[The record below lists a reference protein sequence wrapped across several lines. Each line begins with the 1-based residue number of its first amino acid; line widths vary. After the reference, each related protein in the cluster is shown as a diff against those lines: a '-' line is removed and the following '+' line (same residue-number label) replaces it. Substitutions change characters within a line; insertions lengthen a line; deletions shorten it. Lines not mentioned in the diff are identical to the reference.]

1 MNVARGAHLLLASGP
16 QREGHAG
23 CHLAVVP
30 AVEWRSFLERF
41 GRRHRDWLATV
52 HGVESGMPVT
62 RAAPVPL
69 ESVTLERLG
78 HDYLVRVTFGKG
90 ASLCAPRPRAIRVQR
105 TDEGAEWALEIETAN
120 DAFIR
125 LAFRA
130 TALPEQVDGL
140 VPTGLNISPH

>member
-1 MNVARGAHLLLASGP
+1 MDVTHRAPLLLSSAP
-16 QREGHAG
+16 RREGHADS
-23 CHLAVVP
+23 HLAVVP

-41 GRRHRDWLATV
+41 GCRHRGWLATV
-52 HGVESGMPVT
+52 HGVEYGMPVT

-90 ASLCAPRPRAIRVQR
+90 GSLCAPRPRAIRVQR
-105 TDEGAEWALEIETAN
+105 TDGGAEWALEIETAN